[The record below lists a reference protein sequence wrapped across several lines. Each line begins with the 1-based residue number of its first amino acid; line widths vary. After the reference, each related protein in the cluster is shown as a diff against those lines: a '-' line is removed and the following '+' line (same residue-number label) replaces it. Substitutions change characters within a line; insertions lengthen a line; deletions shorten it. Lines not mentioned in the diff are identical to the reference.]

1 MTRSNRRS
9 YLTEPTFGEPKGFNT
24 SKMTQDKGTPDN
36 PNPKRDTPTTPTK
49 VERRSVRESLKDL
62 KGMGTG
68 SQNYKDTAQK
78 SKEDTLKRL
87 ADKRKER
94 EESRSKSG
102 RERGNKR
109 GMDRYMAE
117 RKRKDEGQSQVI
129 ST

>member
-1 MTRSNRRS
+1 MTGPKKRS
-9 YLTEPTFGEPKGFNT
+9 YLSEPDLGKAKNFNA
-24 SKMTQDKGTPDN
+24 SKMTQDKGTTDK
-36 PNPKRDTPTTPTK
+36 PKAERDTPTTPTK

-94 EESRSKSG
+94 EESRSRSG

-109 GMDRYMAE
+109 GMNRYMAE
-117 RKRKDEGQSQVI
+117 RERKDKGESRVI
-129 ST
+129 G

>member
-1 MTRSNRRS
+1 MTRSKGQS
-9 YLTEPTFGEPKGFNT
+9 YLNSDYGKGNGINT
-24 SKMTQDKGTPDN
+24 SKIPRNLGRSDK
-36 PNPKRDTPTTPTK
+36 PKAERDTPTTPTK
-49 VERRSVRESLKDL
+49 VERRSVKESLKDL

-94 EESRSKSG
+94 EESRSRSG
-102 RERGNKR
+102 RERGNTR

-117 RKRKDEGQSQVI
+117 SKRQEEGQSRVI